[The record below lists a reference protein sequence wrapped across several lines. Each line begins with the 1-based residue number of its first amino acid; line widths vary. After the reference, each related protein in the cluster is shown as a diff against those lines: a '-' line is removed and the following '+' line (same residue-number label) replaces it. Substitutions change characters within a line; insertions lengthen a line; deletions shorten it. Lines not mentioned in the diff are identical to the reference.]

1 MSESPAKS
9 SLYTL
14 ARVAVDWVDLQLS
27 HVVEGLARCAPH
39 ASGRLLDVGCGDKPY
54 EHLFTPH
61 VSEYIGVEYD
71 ESYSVTSAGARGK
84 ADVVYNG
91 DRMPF
96 EDASFDTVLNVQ
108 VLEHT
113 SRPAELL
120 RDMARVLKPGGLL
133 IISVPFSFR
142 LHEEP
147 HDYFRYSPHGLREL
161 CARAGLELV
170 SVEPLGG
177 LWSLLA
183 HKMNSYLAIRVA
195 RMIGATQAIGKF
207 AHEPTTESR
216 MRTWTLPFVGPAVLL
231 NAAGARVFDR
241 LLPDPTETLG
251 FTAMARRVG
260 EPSDTLW

>member
-1 MSESPAKS
+1 M
-9 SLYTL
+9 TF
-14 ARVAVDWVDLQLS
+14 ARTAVDWVDLQLTY
-27 HVVEGLARCAPH
+27 VIEGLARCAPH

-54 EHLFTPH
+54 EHLFTPY

-71 ESYSVTSAGARGK
+71 ESYSASSAGSRGK
-84 ADVVYNG
+84 ADVVYKG

-120 RDMARVLKPGGLL
+120 HEIARVLKPGGLL

-161 CARAGLELV
+161 CARAGLELG
-170 SVEPLGG
+170 SVEPQGG

-183 HKMNSYLAIRVA
+183 HKVNSYLAIRVA
-195 RMIGATQAIGKF
+195 RMTGATQAIGKF
-207 AHEPTTESR
+207 GHEPSAANR
-216 MRTWTLPFVGPAVLL
+216 MRAWTLPFVGPAVLF
-231 NAAGARVFDR
+231 NSASARVFDR

-251 FTAMARRVG
+251 YTAMARRVG
-260 EPSDTLW
+260 APSGKPLW